1 MFVRQQDKKYII
13 LTIASHRMGVT
24 NINSTSAPPHPFH
37 LIWIGLLF
45 EQYLLYYS
53 GEDLQRKHAL
63 LEELAS
69 GEEEQ
74 LLQCVAGSIRVVAV
88 VVQPKVGG

>member
-1 MFVRQQDKKYII
+1 M
-13 LTIASHRMGVT
+13 
-24 NINSTSAPPHPFH
+24 
-37 LIWIGLLF
+37 F